1 MSRCKYCGAKLK
13 RDACGLYCP
22 TRGCQNTNGVDEDGN
37 DAQPTRSTGD
47 EDSRDARQAPA
58 RPAGSHRPLEPCG

>member
-37 DAQPTRSTGD
+37 DAQSTRPTGD

-58 RPAGSHRPLEPCG
+58 